1 MKTKRIICDS
11 LIIILASIIC
21 APAAICLCVADFEVF
36 LFGCAWAVVLFA
48 CSLTDTGTRFV
59 KRVFRA
65 CRRIE
70 YYTLGV
76 NS

>member
-1 MKTKRIICDS
+1 MKTKRIIYDG
-11 LIIILASIIC
+11 LIIVLASIIC
-21 APAAICLCVADFEVF
+21 APAAICLCVADFGVF
-36 LFGCAWAVVLFA
+36 LFGSAWAVVLFA

-59 KRVFRA
+59 KRVIRA